1 MGIPL
6 LLGLT
11 AETQTIKV
19 PMLKHK
25 EDSKRSS
32 TIRIILSPRAGT
44 DFLPQL
50 YDAEILL
57 NSQLPWW
64 KEVVRRWKWT
74 LYVWTSMYI
83 YIILVL
89 LVLSLFRP
97 LILPDLSRGFGERA
111 QRTTADRAATEETE
125 TKTREESDVSES
137 LRRWHRSRSK
147 RKAMLLQR
155 DIGDDSQVMQEP
167 AGGSS
172 AATSMSMSMSLD
184 EESGDSESVC
194 YTG

>member
-32 TIRIILSPRAGT
+32 AIRIILSPRAGT

-50 YDAEILL
+50 YEAEILL

-111 QRTTADRAATEETE
+111 QRTTAERAATEETE